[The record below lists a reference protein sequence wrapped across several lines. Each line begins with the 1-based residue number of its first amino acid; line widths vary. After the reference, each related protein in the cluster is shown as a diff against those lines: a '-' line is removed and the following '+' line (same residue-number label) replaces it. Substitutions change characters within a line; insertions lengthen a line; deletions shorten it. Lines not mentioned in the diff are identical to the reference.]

1 MPGDES
7 LSVREHEIL
16 SSAVREYI
24 ETGEPVA
31 SRTISKRR
39 RDGLSAATIRNAMAD
54 LADRGYLSQPHTSA
68 GRVPTEKAFRY
79 YVRSVV
85 ASRIS
90 LVEAERI
97 RLELCGAETAE
108 QRVGLSS
115 HILVEMTRNLA
126 IAAAQPTAAQILDQ
140 IELVPLADGRLLV
153 VLVTRD
159 HLVRN
164 RVITLEQPIAQDELV
179 SIRNYVNHHYAGWT
193 IGQIRLELVRR
204 MDAER
209 AAYDA
214 MMRRLLVL
222 YGKGLLELND
232 PPAIHMEGAANLFGI
247 DLQLTREKMRD
258 LFRALDEKKRLV
270 TLLDHL
276 LDANSG
282 ELQVQVGLEAV
293 HPSMKPLCMI
303 GLSVEMPSG
312 LTAKIAVVGPVR
324 MHYER
329 VMGAVLHIGQSLAS
343 PSGAGVPPSSIC

>member
-7 LSVREHEIL
+7 LSVREYEIL
-16 SSAVREYI
+16 SAAIREYI

-31 SRTISKRR
+31 SRSLSKRR
-39 RDGLSAATIRNAMAD
+39 KDGLSAASIRNAMAD

-68 GRVPTEKAFRY
+68 GRIPTEKAFRY
-79 YVRSVV
+79 YVRSAV

-90 LVEAERI
+90 LAEAQRI
-97 RLELCGAETAE
+97 RLELGGAETAE

-115 HILVEMTRNLA
+115 HILVEMTRNVA
-126 IAAAQPTAAQILDQ
+126 IAAAQPTAGQILDQ
-140 IELVPLADGRLLV
+140 IELVPLTDGRLLA

-159 HLVRN
+159 HSVRN
-164 RVITLEQPIAQDELV
+164 RVLDLDHPIAQEELI
-179 SIRNYVNHHYAGWT
+179 SIRNYVNHHFAGWT
-193 IGQIRLELVRR
+193 ISQIRQELLRR

-214 MMRRLLVL
+214 MMRRLLML
-222 YGKGLLELND
+222 YGKGLLDVND

-258 LFRALDEKKRLV
+258 LFRALEEKKRLV
-270 TLLDHL
+270 TLLDRL
-276 LDANSG
+276 LDSASG

-293 HPSMKPLCMI
+293 HPSMKPLCLI
-303 GLSVEMPSG
+303 GLAVEMPSG
-312 LTAKIAVVGPVR
+312 HTAKIAVLGPVR

-329 VMGAVLHIGQSLAS
+329 VMGAVLHIGQSLAN
-343 PSGAGVPPSSIC
+343 PSGAAVPPSSIC